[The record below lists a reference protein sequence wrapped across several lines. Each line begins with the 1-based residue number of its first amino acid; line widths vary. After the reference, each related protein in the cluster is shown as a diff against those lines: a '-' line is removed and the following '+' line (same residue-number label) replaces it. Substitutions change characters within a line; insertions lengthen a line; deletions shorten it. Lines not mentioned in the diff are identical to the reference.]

1 MGEEKKCINME
12 KQENIN
18 LFWFRRDLRLADNT
32 GLYQAL
38 KSANKVQAL
47 FIFDADILDD
57 LSEKN
62 DRRVSFIYETIAR
75 LKKDLEALGSDLWVF
90 YGKPREVFEK
100 LMHEQQIASVFV
112 NHDYEPYAIKR
123 DAQIKE
129 LCDIFGASFL
139 SFKDQVIF
147 EKDEVVKADNKP
159 YTVFTPYMRQW
170 KHKLAD
176 NPILETNPADYFS
189 SLNRVK
195 QVQNLTPLATLG
207 FQLTAHG
214 VGLPL
219 TDEASIKS
227 YHLTRNDLSF
237 EAGTTNVSV
246 HLRFG
251 TLSIRQL
258 VKKAL
263 AWNETYLN
271 ELIWREFYMQ
281 ILWHFPQ
288 VVTQSFKPAYDN
300 IPWNTSSTDFEKWCQ
315 AKTGYPIVDAAM
327 NQLLQT
333 GQMHNRARMI
343 VASFLTKHLLIDW
356 RKGEAFFGQH
366 LTDYELSSNNG
377 GWQWAAGS
385 GCDAAPYF
393 RIFNPYTQAEKLDAQ
408 EIYINRWGGNQG
420 LEPMIT
426 HQQARERCLSVYKKA
441 LNQ

>member
-1 MGEEKKCINME
+1 ME

-18 LFWFRRDLRLADNT
+18 LFWFRRDLRLTDNT

-38 KSANKVQAL
+38 KSANKVQPL
-47 FIFDADILDD
+47 FIFDSAILDD
-57 LSEKN
+57 LTEKR
-62 DRRVSFIYETIAR
+62 DRRVSFIYETIAQ
-75 LKKDLEALGSDLWVF
+75 LKKELVQMGSDVWVF
-90 YGKPREVFEK
+90 YGNPLEVFKK
-100 LMHEQQIASVFV
+100 LLSAYKIASVYV
-112 NHDYEPYAIKR
+112 NHDYEPYAIRR
-123 DAQIKE
+123 DAEIKE
-129 LCDIFGASFL
+129 LCETLGTSFL

-147 EKDEVVKADNKP
+147 EKNEVVKDDNKP

-170 KHKLAD
+170 KKRLAEK
-176 NPILETNPADYFS
+176 PITAVNTSDFFS
-189 SLNRVK
+189 SLNRVE
-195 QVQNLTPLATLG
+195 QVQNLIAIAALG
-207 FQLTAHG
+207 FQPTKHG
-214 VGLPL
+214 VGHPL
-219 TDEASIKS
+219 IDEVSIKN
-227 YHLTRNDLSF
+227 YHLTRNDLSL
-237 EAGTTNVSV
+237 EAGTTQVSV

-251 TLSIRQL
+251 TVSIRQL
-258 VKKAL
+258 VKKAIAL
-263 AWNETYLN
+263 NETYLN

-288 VVTQSFKPAYDN
+288 VVTQSFKPAYDK
-300 IPWNTSSTDFEKWCQ
+300 IPWNTRTADFEKWCQ

-393 RIFNPYTQAEKLDAQ
+393 RIFNPYTQAEKFDAQ
-408 EIYINRWGGNQG
+408 GIYINRWGGNQG
-420 LEPMIT
+420 LEPIIA
-426 HQQARERCLSVYKKA
+426 HQKARERCLSVYKNA

>member
-1 MGEEKKCINME
+1 ME

-18 LFWFRRDLRLADNT
+18 LFWFRRDLRLTDNT

-38 KSANKVQAL
+38 KSANKVQPL
-47 FIFDADILDD
+47 FIFDSDILDD
-57 LSEKN
+57 LSEKH
-62 DRRVSFIYETIAR
+62 DRRVSFIYETIAG
-75 LKKDLEALGSDLWVF
+75 LKKELVALGSDLWVF

-100 LMHEQQIASVFV
+100 LMHEHQITSVFV

-123 DAQIKE
+123 DTQIKE
-129 LCDIFGASFL
+129 LCEIQGASFL

-170 KHKLAD
+170 KIKLTAI
-176 NPILETNPADYFS
+176 PIMETNPANFFS

-195 QVQNLTPLATLG
+195 QVQNLIPMAALG

-214 VGLPL
+214 VGFPL
-219 TDEASIKS
+219 TDETSIKN
-227 YHLTRNDLSF
+227 YHLTRNDLSL
-237 EAGTTNVSV
+237 EAGTTQVSV

-300 IPWNTSSTDFEKWCQ
+300 IPWNTSSADFEKWCQ

-366 LTDYELSSNNG
+366 LTDYDLSSNNG

-393 RIFNPYTQAEKLDAQ
+393 RIFNPYTQAEKFDAQ
-408 EIYINRWGGNQG
+408 VIYINRWGGNQG
-420 LEPMIT
+420 LEPMIA
-426 HQQARERCLSVYKKA
+426 HQQACERCLNVYKKA

>member
-1 MGEEKKCINME
+1 ME

-18 LFWFRRDLRLADNT
+18 LFWFRRDLRLSDNT

-38 KSANKVQAL
+38 KSANKVQPL
-47 FIFDADILDD
+47 FIFDSDILDD
-57 LSEKN
+57 LTEKQ

-75 LKKDLEALGSDLWVF
+75 LKKELVALGSDLWVF
-90 YGKPREVFEK
+90 YGKPLEVFKK
-100 LMHEQQIASVFV
+100 LLAEHKISSVFV
-112 NHDYEPYAIKR
+112 NHDYEAYGISRDTGIK
-123 DAQIKE
+123 D
-129 LCDIFGASFL
+129 LCKTFSVPFL

-147 EKDEVVKADNKP
+147 EKNEVVKADNKP

-170 KHKLAD
+170 KKILAE
-176 NPILETNPADYFS
+176 NPITAANTRDFFY

-195 QVQNLTPLATLG
+195 QVQNLTPITALG
-207 FQLTAHG
+207 FQLTKHG
-214 VGLPL
+214 VGHPL
-219 TDEASIKS
+219 TDEASIKN
-227 YHLTRNDLSF
+227 YHLTRNDLSL
-237 EAGTTNVSV
+237 EAGTSQVSV

-251 TLSIRQL
+251 TVSIRQL

-288 VVTQSFKPAYDN
+288 VVTQSFKPAYDK
-300 IPWNTSSTDFEKWCQ
+300 IPWNTSTTDFEKWCL

-356 RKGEAFFGQH
+356 RKGEAFFGQY
-366 LTDYELSSNNG
+366 LTDFELSSNNG

-385 GCDAAPYF
+385 GCDSAPYF
-393 RIFNPYTQAEKLDAQ
+393 RIFNPYTQAEKFDALG
-408 EIYINRWGGNQG
+408 IYVKRWGGNQG
-420 LEPMIT
+420 LEPIIA

>member
-1 MGEEKKCINME
+1 ME

-18 LFWFRRDLRLADNT
+18 IFWFRRDLRLNDNT

-38 KSANKVQAL
+38 KSSNKVQPV
-47 FIFDADILDD
+47 FIFDADILSD
-57 LSEKN
+57 LTQTN

-75 LKKDLEALGSDLWVF
+75 LKKELVQLGSDLWVF

-100 LMHEQQIASVFV
+100 LMLEHQISSVFV
-112 NHDYEPYAIKR
+112 NHDYEPYAIRR
-123 DAQIKE
+123 DAQIKK
-129 LCDIFGASFL
+129 LCETLGATFL
-139 SFKDQVIF
+139 SFNDQVIF
-147 EKDEVVKADNKP
+147 EKDQVVKADNKP

-170 KHKLAD
+170 KNKLAE
-176 NPILETNPADYFS
+176 NQIIETNPGDFFS

-195 QVQNLTPLATLG
+195 QVQNLIPLTELG

-214 VGLPL
+214 VGHPL
-219 TDEASIKS
+219 SDEASIKN
-227 YHLTRNDLSF
+227 YHLTRNDLAL
-237 EAGTTNVSV
+237 EAGTSQVSV

-288 VVTQSFKPAYDN
+288 VVTQSFKPAYDK
-300 IPWNTSSTDFEKWCQ
+300 IPWNNSTADFEKWCQ
-315 AKTGYPIVDAAM
+315 AKTGYPIVDAAI

-393 RIFNPYTQAEKLDAQ
+393 RIFNPYTQAEKFDAQ
-408 EIYINRWGGNQG
+408 GIYINRWGGNQG
-420 LEPMIT
+420 LEPMIA
-426 HQQARERCLSVYKKA
+426 HQQARERCLSVYKQA

>member
-1 MGEEKKCINME
+1 M
-12 KQENIN
+12 
-18 LFWFRRDLRLADNT
+18 
-32 GLYQAL
+32 
-38 KSANKVQAL
+38 
-47 FIFDADILDD
+47 
-57 LSEKN
+57 
-62 DRRVSFIYETIAR
+62 
-75 LKKDLEALGSDLWVF
+75 
-90 YGKPREVFEK
+90 
-100 LMHEQQIASVFV
+100 
-112 NHDYEPYAIKR
+112 
-123 DAQIKE
+123 
-129 LCDIFGASFL
+129 
-139 SFKDQVIF
+139 
-147 EKDEVVKADNKP
+147 VKADSKP

-170 KHKLAD
+170 KKILAE
-176 NPILETNPADYFS
+176 NPITSANTSDFFS

-195 QVQNLTPLATLG
+195 QVQNLIPIDALG
-207 FQLTAHG
+207 FLLTAHG
-214 VGLPL
+214 VNQPN
-219 TDEASIKS
+219 TDEASIKN
-227 YHLTRNDLSF
+227 YHLTRNDLSL
-237 EAGTTNVSV
+237 EAGTSQVSV

-288 VVTQSFKPAYDN
+288 VVTQSFKPAYDK
-300 IPWNTSSTDFEKWCQ
+300 IPWNTSLTDFEKWCR

-366 LTDYELSSNNG
+366 LNDYELSSNNG

-393 RIFNPYTQAEKLDAQ
+393 RIFNPYTQAEKFDAQ
-408 EIYINRWGGNQG
+408 KIYVDRWGGNQG
-420 LEPMIT
+420 LEPIIA
-426 HQQARERCLSVYKKA
+426 HQQARERCLCVYKQA
-441 LNQ
+441 LIQ